1 MNAKVVIA
9 GGTGFIGQYLGTRFE
24 ADGYQVQI
32 ISRQSGHV
40 NWDDADGIIEAL
52 EDSAILINL
61 AGKAI
66 KTKFTQQNK
75 NELIESRVK
84 TTQILGNAVLRCKNP
99 PKLWLNASGA
109 HIYGTGDSKIH
120 TEDDALDTTFF
131 PAVMAKA
138 WEDAFFAFHLPAT
151 RQAAL
156 RIAIVLGKDGG
167 VLQPYIQLT
176 KFFLGG
182 KQGSVQQ
189 KFSWIHVEDMYQAML
204 FIYAHSAIS
213 GALNLCSPNSIDNAT
228 LMLRLRMC
236 MNKLFGF
243 PAPAFAIKL
252 GAALMG
258 IESDLILKSLYVYPK
273 RLLDAGYKFKYA
285 SIDDALAQ
293 IIK

>member
-9 GGTGFIGQYLGTRFE
+9 GGTGFIGQYLSSRFE
-24 ADGYQVQI
+24 ADGYQVKI

-40 NWDDADGIIEAL
+40 NWDDADGILEAL
-52 EDSAILINL
+52 EDSTILINL
-61 AGKAI
+61 AGKPI

-75 NELIESRVK
+75 SELVESRVK
-84 TTQILGNAVLRCKNP
+84 TTQVLGNAVLRCKNP

-120 TEDDALDTTFF
+120 TEDDVLDTAFF

-138 WEDAFFAFHLPAT
+138 WEDAFFAFHLPTT
-151 RQAAL
+151 RQVAL

-182 KQGSVQQ
+182 KQGSGKQ
-189 KFSWIHVEDMYQAML
+189 KFSWIHLEDMYQVML
-204 FIYAHSAIS
+204 FIDTHNEIS
-213 GALNLCSPNSIDNAT
+213 GALNLSSPNSIDNAT
-228 LMLRLRMC
+228 LMLRLRVC
-236 MNKLFGF
+236 MNKILGF